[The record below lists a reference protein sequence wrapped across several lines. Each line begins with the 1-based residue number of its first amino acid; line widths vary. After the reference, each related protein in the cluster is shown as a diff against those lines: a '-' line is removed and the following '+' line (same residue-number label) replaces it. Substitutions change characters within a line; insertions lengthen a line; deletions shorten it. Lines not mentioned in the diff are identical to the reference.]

1 MKNISISQR
10 LFFLLLLLAGLSSCE
25 DVVDVKLDEGQT
37 LLAVDGWITDQ
48 PGPYTIDLS
57 TTAPYFNNQRA
68 PRARGA
74 EVTITDNEG
83 NRETLQEIEPGKYLT
98 QTLRGKIG
106 NSYTL
111 NIKWNGEEY
120 TAQTQINRVPA
131 IDSLGIRFRKEG
143 SFTDEGYY
151 VYYFGPEPAG
161 VGDNYRF
168 KIYKNDT
175 LLSKPANLIVAED
188 KLVDGNYIGNVQMN
202 FEPFK
207 AGDKVR
213 VENWAIT
220 EDMYAFY
227 TELQQQIFNGGLF
240 ANPPNNVRTN
250 VFNKNATGR
259 KAVGW
264 FGGAGVSGREVVVQ
278 E

>member
-10 LFFLLLLLAGLSSCE
+10 LFFLLLVLAGLSSCE

-37 LLAVDGWITDQ
+37 LLAVDGWVTDQ
-48 PGPYTIDLS
+48 PGPYTIGLS
-57 TTAPYFNNQRA
+57 TTAPYFNNQPA
-68 PRARGA
+68 PGARGA

-83 NRETLQEIEPGKYLT
+83 NRETLQEAEPGKYLT
-98 QTLRGKIG
+98 QTLRGKTG

-120 TAQTQINRVPA
+120 TARTRINRVPA
-131 IDSLGIRFRKEG
+131 IDSLGIRFRKG
-143 SFTDEGYY
+143 GGFMDEGYY
-151 VYYFGPEPAG
+151 IYYFGPEPAG

-168 KIYKNDT
+168 KVYKNDT
-175 LLSKPANLIVAED
+175 LLSKPQNLIVAED
-188 KLVDGNYIGNVQMN
+188 KLVDGNYIGNVQLN

-213 VENWAIT
+213 VENWSIT
-220 EDMYAFY
+220 DDTYTFY
-227 TELQQQIFNGGLF
+227 TELQQQILNGGLF
-240 ANPPNNVRTN
+240 ANPPANVRTN
-250 VFNKNATGR
+250 VFNRNASGR

-264 FGGAGVSGREVVVQ
+264 FGGAGVAAREVTVT